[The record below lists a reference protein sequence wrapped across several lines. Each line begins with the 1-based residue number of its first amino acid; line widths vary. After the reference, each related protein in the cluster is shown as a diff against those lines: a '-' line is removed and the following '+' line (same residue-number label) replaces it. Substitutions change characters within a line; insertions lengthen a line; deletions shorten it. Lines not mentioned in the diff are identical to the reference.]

1 LEGSAKFLILKGLAL
16 NLAFGA
22 ERFARS
28 PRKKLNGH
36 SPGTHIE
43 EVKFWSGPVPDHR
56 EIKGK
61 DSEGS
66 KFFL

>member
-1 LEGSAKFLILKGLAL
+1 
-16 NLAFGA
+16 LAFGA

-28 PRKKLNGH
+28 PRKKLNGQ

-43 EVKFWSGPVPDHR
+43 EVKFYSGPVSNHR

-61 DSEGS
+61 DSEVS